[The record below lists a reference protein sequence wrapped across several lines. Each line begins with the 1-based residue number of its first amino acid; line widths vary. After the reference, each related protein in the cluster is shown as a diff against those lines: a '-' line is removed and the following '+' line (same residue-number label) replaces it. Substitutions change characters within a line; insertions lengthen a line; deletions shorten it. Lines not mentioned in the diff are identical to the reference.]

1 VTTGADV
8 PFRVLPCGSAALM
21 VELESL
27 DDVLAF
33 YATLRDDTPP
43 GVLDLVPAARTLLL
57 LLDPE
62 QTEPAAVERAV
73 RQVTPRHGDRGHGDL
88 LEIPVVYD
96 GEDLD
101 EVGKLTGWGADGVV
115 ERHTGTEWTVAFCGF
130 APGFGYLVSDRGE
143 FDIPRRSTP
152 RTRVPPGAV
161 GLAGEFTG
169 VYPRESPGG
178 WQLIGSTEMQ
188 TFVLDRE
195 PPALLTPGTRVHF
208 VDQGAK

>member
-1 VTTGADV
+1 VSTGGDV
-8 PFRVLPCGSAALM
+8 PFAVLPCGSAALM
-21 VELESL
+21 LELESL
-27 DDVLAF
+27 EDVLAV
-33 YATLRDDTPP
+33 YAALLDDTPP
-43 GVLDLVPAARTLLL
+43 GVLDLVPAARTLML
-57 LLDPE
+57 LLDPA

-73 RQVTPRHGDRGHGDL
+73 RQVTPRHNDREHGDL

-101 EVGKLTGWGADGVV
+101 EVGKLTGWGADGVI

-130 APGFGYLVSDRGE
+130 APGFGYLVSDSGG

-152 RTRVPPGAV
+152 RTKVPPGAV
-161 GLAGEFTG
+161 ALAGEFAG

-178 WQLIGSTEMQ
+178 WQLIGSTDLQ
-188 TFVLDRE
+188 TFDLDRE
-195 PPALLTPGTRVHF
+195 PPALLTPGTRVRF